1 MENCKRV
8 DLKSFL
14 YKKEF
19 VNMLTKFTVIISQY
33 IHILNQHVVHP
44 ETNYVNYFKNDHT
57 DRSFILI
64 KKINMKHFKHIERY
78 K

>member
-1 MENCKRV
+1 MYCILENRKRV

-19 VNMLTKFTVIISQY
+19 VNMLTKFTGIISQY

-44 ETNYVNYFKNDHT
+44 ETNYVMSIILKMT
-57 DRSFILI
+57 ILI
-64 KKINMKHFKHIERY
+64 VDPLFN
-78 K
+78 